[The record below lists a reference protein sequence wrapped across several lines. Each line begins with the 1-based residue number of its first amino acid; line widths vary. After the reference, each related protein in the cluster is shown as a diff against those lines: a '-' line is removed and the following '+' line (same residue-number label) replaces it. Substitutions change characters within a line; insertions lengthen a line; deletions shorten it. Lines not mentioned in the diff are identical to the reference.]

1 MKSLFFLLT
10 KTYKKVLFI
19 KYMSKQE
26 YRKYCPGC
34 EDKKSIENCKLSDKE
49 ILLRSFVNRMSDVV
63 DRYEKTMKT
72 GYNTED
78 MAFVRKNFVVAEKIK
93 DTLFEKHNVTEEELN
108 NFIVENTDFSSL
120 KNLELFAAKQAS
132 KC

>member
-1 MKSLFFLLT
+1 
-10 KTYKKVLFI
+10 
-19 KYMSKQE
+19 MSKQD

-93 DTLFEKHNVTEEELN
+93 DTLFQKYNVKEKELDELIKE
-108 NFIVENTDFSSL
+108 NFECSSL
-120 KNLELFAAKQAS
+120 KELELFAAKQAS